1 VSSGSLPADVPIRP
15 FQPAAKLGG
24 TALGHRHPF
33 VTRRPIF
40 RVTVWGGDP
49 KHQDEAIAFEMY
61 PSARF
66 ANDALGQRSIAAAIR
81 IHQAIGVQSRQP
93 LPAER
98 ANQFQVSQRAV
109 PAIKTHV
116 ARGQAALLGGFEHR
130 PDVIVLGLAIIGR
143 IIQAII
149 AWDGVRVV
157 PPHQGHEVDAGHNPV
172 MFARPLAMYQ
182 GNRAR
187 IRFVQG
193 GIVNHQQ
200 TARAI
205 DKQFGLL
212 PQRRGIRREPLQ
224 EATDAFMRGPM
235 RRIRLHTGGFGTRDH
250 VRCGD
255 QKRDVIEIGHF
266 GCIHARMVAH
276 NASTA

>member
-1 VSSGSLPADVPIRP
+1 VVARDYEVEERMTIDVSVMVDGEVTTR
-15 FQPAAKLGG
+15 GW
-24 TALGHRHPF
+24 ALN
-33 VTRRPIF
+33 
-40 RVTVWGGDP
+40 
-49 KHQDEAIAFEMY
+49 EASVEK
-61 PSARF
+61 
-66 ANDALGQRSIAAAIR
+66 G
-81 IHQAIGVQSRQP
+81 SRQRMLEVVIEVDDRP
-93 LPAER
+93 LSR
-98 ANQFQVSQRAV
+98 W
-109 PAIKTHV
+109 
-116 ARGQAALLGGFEHR
+116 GC
-130 PDVIVLGLAIIGR
+130 
-143 IIQAII
+143 
-149 AWDGVRVV
+149 DGVVFATPTGSTAYAFSAGGPVV
-157 PPHQGHEVDAGHNPV
+157 WPEVDALLLVPISAHAL
-172 MFARPLAMYQ
+172 FARPLVMYR